1 MSKVWRMPVALGVLT
16 IVGLV
21 GALFGDGVWDLLAA
35 AALAVPVAVG
45 GWYALR
51 RPRDC
56 DGKGR
61 G

>member
-1 MSKVWRMPVALGVLT
+1 MSKVWRMPVALGALT

-35 AALAVPVAVG
+35 AALAVPVFVG

-51 RPRDC
+51 RPRSRDAN
-56 DGKGR
+56 G
-61 G
+61 